1 MPSDIF
7 ERHPDTLP
15 SRIRPD
21 GTVRP
26 FTIDEQWKQV
36 ANWHRFMQEAAV
48 DPDYDSMDS
57 YIEAWEALE
66 PLYEFNGK
74 SLVERGVDL
83 QRAAGSPLEAL
94 FSILE
99 WGNYPPPELL
109 LALQDC
115 WVTYMHSAGT
125 MSLEVAFLGK
135 PVQKA
140 GTYSQRTRARHEKFF
155 IQMQFAREVHK
166 GKTRDE
172 AALAVAEMIGNRRDV
187 DTIKRMARMPLKK
200 KPSAQK

>member
-1 MPSDIF
+1 MASDILK
-7 ERHPDTLP
+7 RHPETLP
-15 SRIRPD
+15 ARIRPD
-21 GTVRP
+21 GTARP

-36 ANWHRFMQEAAV
+36 ADWHRFMQEAAA
-48 DPDYDSMDS
+48 DPDYESMDS
-57 YIEAWEALE
+57 YQQAWDALE
-66 PLYEFNGK
+66 PLYEFRGK
-74 SLVERGVDL
+74 NLVGRGAAL
-83 QRAAGSPLEAL
+83 QREADTPLAAL

-115 WVTYMHSAGT
+115 WATYMHSAGT

-140 GTYSQRTRARHEKFF
+140 GTYSQRTRARHQKFF

-166 GKTRDE
+166 GKTREE
-172 AALAVAEMIGNRRDV
+172 AALSVAEMIGNRVDV

-200 KPSAQK
+200 KPNAQK